1 MTSAEDAQNV
11 APGETRSELLRI
23 LASPDFAASRQL
35 TNFLQY
41 IVSESL
47 AGRSENLKERTV
59 ARGALG
65 RGTDFDPRLDCVVRV
80 MAGKLRRSLDH
91 YYALQGASDS
101 ICIEMPKGRY
111 CPVFRSRRQAPRAG
125 NDAKLMPIEN
135 ATAQPVAAH
144 PKVVVVPLKSFTGGD
159 KERFFADLLID
170 DVAVRLGRMSGLEVI
185 DCTAMRSSSNRARD
199 LCQLA
204 LRLHANFVFGGTVS
218 RVGHRIRESV
228 RLIDGDSGVLAW
240 GDQYDLHIDNEP
252 LEQQDYIADCIATG
266 IGRHFCFA

>member
-1 MTSAEDAQNV
+1 MTSAEGAQNV
-11 APGETRSELLRI
+11 APGETRSELLRV

-80 MAGKLRRSLDH
+80 TAGKLRRSLERD
-91 YYALQGASDS
+91 YALQGAVDS
-101 ICIEMPKGRY
+101 VCIEVPKGRY
-111 CPVFRSRRQAPRAG
+111 CPVFWRRPSRAENGDKSAPIA
-125 NDAKLMPIEN
+125 N
-135 ATAQPVAAH
+135 ATAQPVAAR
-144 PKVVVVPLKSFTGGD
+144 PKVAVVPLKSYTGGA
-159 KERFFADLLID
+159 KERFLADLLID
-170 DVAVRLGRMSGLEVI
+170 DVAIRLGRMSGLEVI
-185 DCTAMRSSSNRARD
+185 DCMATRSSSNRARG
-199 LCQLA
+199 LCQMA
-204 LRLHANFVFGGTVS
+204 LRLHANFVLGGTVS
-218 RVGHRIRESV
+218 KVGHRVRVTV

-252 LEQQDYIADCIATG
+252 LKQQDDIADCIATG
-266 IGRHFCFA
+266 IGRHFCIA